1 MGSMKSF
8 HDHLE
13 NSQSQ
18 AKKLAETELALNA
31 LFAGEETQLKW
42 EDEASSLKAL
52 YHTIVEQLDR
62 IKYSESSA
70 CYGDTKA
77 NLAFSVTGLA
87 AKIIVATTKNQR
99 ARNVVTNIFD
109 TGGHKK
115 TFGTVMV
122 CVGPKGLPDDVK
134 GVSISQLARESGRL
148 ESQIINKMR
157 EDGYLLFSQEA
168 FSTLIDRLIGD
179 VREGKLRL
187 PISRDRLAKIAGL
200 NKPKLRIKFIEEE

>member
-1 MGSMKSF
+1 MKSF

-13 NSQSQ
+13 NSRSQ
-18 AKKLAETELALNA
+18 AKKLSETELALNA
-31 LFAGEETQLKW
+31 LFAGEQTRLEW

-52 YHTIVEQLDR
+52 YCTIVEQLDR
-62 IKYSESSA
+62 MKFSESFA

-87 AKIIVATTKNQR
+87 AKIIVATKKDQR

-122 CVGPKGLPDDVK
+122 YVGPKGLPDDAK
-134 GVSISQLARESGRL
+134 AVSISQLARESNRL

-157 EDGYLLFSQEA
+157 EDGYLLFSREA

-200 NKPKLRIKFIEEE
+200 NKPKLRIKFIEAE

>member
-1 MGSMKSF
+1 MKSF

-31 LFAGEETQLKW
+31 LFAGEETRLEW

-52 YHTIVEQLDR
+52 YRTIVEQLDLM
-62 IKYSESSA
+62 KYSESSA

-99 ARNVVTNIFD
+99 AWNFVNNIFD
-109 TGGHKK
+109 TESHKK
-115 TFGTVMV
+115 PFGKVMV
-122 CVGPKGLPDDVK
+122 RVGPKGLPDDARA
-134 GVSISQLARESGRL
+134 VSISQLARESNRL
-148 ESQIINKMR
+148 ESQITNKLQ
-157 EDGYLLFSQEA
+157 EDGYLLFSKEA
-168 FSTLIDRLIGD
+168 FSLLIDRLVGD
-179 VREGKLRL
+179 VREGKLHL
-187 PISRDRLAKIAGL
+187 PVSRDRLAEIAGL
-200 NKPKLRIKFIEEE
+200 NKPKPRIKVVEAE

>member
-1 MGSMKSF
+1 MKSF

-18 AKKLAETELALNA
+18 AKKLSETELALNA
-31 LFAGEETQLKW
+31 LFAGEEIRLEW

-62 IKYSESSA
+62 MKYSESYA
-70 CYGDTKA
+70 CYGNTKD

-99 ARNVVTNIFD
+99 ARNVVNNIFD
-109 TGGHKK
+109 TEGHKK
-115 TFGTVMV
+115 PFGTVMV
-122 CVGPKGLPDDVK
+122 CIGPKGLPDDATVI
-134 GVSISQLARESGRL
+134 SISQSARESNRS
-148 ESQIINKMR
+148 EPEIMNKLQ

-168 FSTLIDRLIGD
+168 FSVLIDKLVGD
-179 VREGKLRL
+179 VREGQLRL
-187 PISRDRLAKIAGL
+187 PVSREKLSEIAGL
-200 NKPKLRIKFIEEE
+200 NKPKPRIKAIEAE